1 MLCSHVW
8 LVSSPALFEIW
19 TNESPALDLPKAE
32 QQTLMSDEVASLLSQ
47 SSIAGDQVDPGY
59 FVLVASDIDCSD
71 LLGKDCHQSSSRHK
85 IEGSLSQGVLV
96 ATTYAMKIVPSL
108 ECSGEPNPSLVT
120 WTSSSLMVPSSRDL
134 FTAYDSDVPIV
145 QTLLI

>member
-1 MLCSHVW
+1 
-8 LVSSPALFEIW
+8 
-19 TNESPALDLPKAE
+19 
-32 QQTLMSDEVASLLSQ
+32 MSDEVASLISQ

-85 IEGSLSQGVLV
+85 IEGSISQGVLV
-96 ATTYAMKIVPSL
+96 ATTYAMKIVPQL

-134 FTAYDSDVPIV
+134 FTAYDSDAPIV
-145 QTLLI
+145 QTLLIQWFFCGTHLLVPFLIWKANKCIIIVL